1 MPQLSRARARVK
13 RPQAWSRRAKV
24 SGIAAQPSAAP
35 GRGPGPV
42 PCREA
47 RRKPLWWR
55 AWAPKS
61 LVALAGTSAAARAGS
76 GCACQLPCPLERV
89 LPVSA
94 KSWFGP
100 SSSRG
105 RAWPRAPGAFRVGL
119 GRLSHGHVLTARMS
133 TRGPILQCHVAACKK
148 TQKTDRRLMRM
159 LSARR
164 PAHMD

>member
-1 MPQLSRARARVK
+1 MTTVTMALPQLSRARTRVK

-119 GRLSHGHVLTARMS
+119 GRLSHGHARVDGAHVN
-133 TRGPILQCHVAACKK
+133 TWPNFAVPRGCM
-148 TQKTDRRLMRM
+148 QKD
-159 LSARR
+159 SK
-164 PAHMD
+164 D

>member
-1 MPQLSRARARVK
+1 MIAFYDVWLSCMQDVFACLMFRFFMGGSYELYNEPQQGNPYPLRNVQQISHLVTHP
-13 RPQAWSRRAKV
+13 RPV
-24 SGIAAQPSAAP
+24 T
-35 GRGPGPV
+35 
-42 PCREA
+42 
-47 RRKPLWWR
+47 
-55 AWAPKS
+55 
-61 LVALAGTSAAARAGS
+61 LVALARTSAAARAGS

-159 LSARR
+159 LDPKTA
-164 PAHMD
+164 